1 MKFVYYLFLCRCDF
15 YYVYCFCRYVKDK
28 RSIIFSN
35 FNFFGQ
41 LLEYE
46 KWIKQ
51 EEEELRQRQEFL
63 GSLIDGKI
71 TFIIMDFQM
80 CSFFLFIVKVIKFFI
95 FDFQWEFRVQ
105 DRDLKRDINDNLSL
119 LVDFDSWNNFQC
131 FGKSILLK
139 METDFLE
146 KRKFS
151 DFSTLCS
158 GYLYISD
165 SNLVIFSVELFFF
178 FFGVLI
184 LNNGFRFDLLQE
196 WKVQKDCKRK
206 FFFFILKSFV
216 SRFFIL
222 FLSLVFFFL
231 EGIGVFRDRKRFFGF
246 FMIKLFILMFSLLR
260 FLGKFFIKLF
270 FLLFFFV
277 LSSDILEISDFVN
290 FDLIIKDFFN
300 Y

>member
-1 MKFVYYLFLCRCDF
+1 MKFVYYLFLCRCDL

-28 RSIIFSN
+28 RLIIFSN

-158 GYLYISD
+158 GYLYILD

-206 FFFFILKSFV
+206 FFFFYFKVVRKSIFYIV
-216 SRFFIL
+216 FEFS
-222 FLSLVFFFL
+222 VFFFRGNWCFQGQK
-231 EGIGVFRDRKRFFGF
+231 EVFWIFYDKIIYFDVFV
-246 FMIKLFILMFSLLR
+246 IKIFR
-260 FLGKFFIKLF
+260 
-270 FLLFFFV
+270 
-277 LSSDILEISDFVN
+277 EIF
-290 FDLIIKDFFN
+290 